1 MNAFSIPKLTDTVPS
16 ILIKSQYYLL
26 VSLWQQ
32 YQEDSSVQ
40 ILISVRHNLDDLV
53 WDIMEYCWELRS
65 WEVK

>member
-1 MNAFSIPKLTDTVPS
+1 MNAFSI
-16 ILIKSQYYLL
+16 LIKNRYYLL

-40 ILISVRHNLDDLV
+40 ILISAKYNLDDLV
-53 WDIMEYCWELRS
+53 WDRVVYCWELRS